1 MECEDNSSDENIT
14 DNEKENANDKPKKTE
29 KRRYE
34 QKFCNAWL
42 HNINFKNWIQE
53 KREANNRSVP
63 FCKVCKVKL
72 SCSKTALSRHM
83 QGKGHKDAFK
93 MII

>member
-1 MECEDNSSDENIT
+1 MECENNSSDENIT
-14 DNEKENANDKPKKTE
+14 DNEEDNATDKPKKTE
-29 KRRYE
+29 KQRCE

-53 KREANNRSVP
+53 KREANNRCVP

-72 SCSKTALSRHM
+72 SCSKTALS
-83 QGKGHKDAFK
+83 
-93 MII
+93 